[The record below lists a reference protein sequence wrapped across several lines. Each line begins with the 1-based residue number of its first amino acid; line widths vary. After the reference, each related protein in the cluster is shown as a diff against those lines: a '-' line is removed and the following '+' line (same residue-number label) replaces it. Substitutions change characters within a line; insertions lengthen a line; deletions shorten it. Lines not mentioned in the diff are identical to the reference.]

1 MTKLLED
8 RKIQFF
14 FIFLARSLDAVSLF
28 FILPFLFKEF
38 GNEYSAVVEFLSIVS
53 VAIILIK
60 LGYDS
65 LIIHSIKVLNKKPL
79 PVVTDVLVGKVF
91 ISFFALPL
99 VLIYYFLF
107 AESLSLLEF
116 LFLLLILLLS
126 EIINTSQ
133 VTLIFKNAIWV
144 LIINFMRAS
153 FLLLGAIFA
162 VYFGDI
168 NFFIYLH
175 TASLLLSSVFYFI
188 LNDFGTIVLKN
199 LDLNRAFSTFS
210 NSLDFFLVRVFS
222 ILSDKF
228 LLALSVIFLTEYN
241 LILLDVYLR
250 YLLLFSVPAV
260 IFFNFIRSRAIVIP
274 ISKILISIS
283 FLGILSGVGFY
294 IFLDLAGYLSFDVF
308 SSTAYYGICISM
320 SSMVFLSQIMIFISD
335 SVALNHNQST
345 GSKLVNFLTF
355 CIPVSIL
362 ILFQVDSIFFC
373 ILILH
378 IFYLLG
384 ILSFM
389 LQNRFR
395 SLPE

>member
-65 LIIHSIKVLNKKPL
+65 LIIHSIKVLNKTPL

-168 NFFIYLH
+168 NLFIYLH

-274 ISKILISIS
+274 MSKILISIS

>member
-14 FIFLARSLDAVSLF
+14 FIFSARSLDAISLF

-38 GNEYSAVVEFLSIVS
+38 GNEFSVVVEFLSIVS

-79 PVVTDVLVGKVF
+79 PVVIDVLVGKVF
-91 ISFFALPL
+91 ISFCALPL
-99 VLIYYFLF
+99 VLIYYYLF
-107 AESLSLLEF
+107 AGSLSLLEF

-144 LIINFMRAS
+144 LIINFLRVT
-153 FLLLGAIFA
+153 FFLLGAIFA

-188 LNDFGTIVLKN
+188 LNDFGTTVLKN
-199 LDLNRAFSTFS
+199 LDLNRAFLTFS

-250 YLLLFSVPAV
+250 YLLLFSVTAV

-274 ISKILISIS
+274 MSKILISVS
-283 FLGILSGVGFY
+283 FLGILSGIGFY

-308 SSTAYYGICISM
+308 SSTTYYGICISM
-320 SSMVFLSQIMIFISD
+320 STMVFLSQTMIFISD

-373 ILILH
+373 IFILH

-384 ILSFM
+384 ILSFV
-389 LQNRFR
+389 LQNRYR